1 MSARLRR
8 PAIAA
13 ASARDDRLPYMIMSE
28 SSDKWRM
35 SEVYLRRMLSL
46 KGEVLSRF
54 ETGHLT
60 TLYFLAEGLALLG
73 RLQPE
78 DVTPTSRR
86 KRLCE
91 PTCCR
96 WRSPLADSRRPPSTR
111 STVTPTTSSSCRTS
125 YSPTQVLLAPRSHQH
140 PRAHRRNG
148 PNRPSCLPQ

>member
-13 ASARDDRLPYMIMSE
+13 ASARDDQLPYMIMSE

-35 SEVYLRRMLSL
+35 SEIYLRRMLSL
-46 KGEVLSRF
+46 KGEVLIRF

-78 DVTPTSRR
+78 DVTPTSIRR
-86 KRLCE
+86 R
-91 PTCCR
+91 
-96 WRSPLADSRRPPSTR
+96 
-111 STVTPTTSSSCRTS
+111 
-125 YSPTQVLLAPRSHQH
+125 
-140 PRAHRRNG
+140 
-148 PNRPSCLPQ
+148 